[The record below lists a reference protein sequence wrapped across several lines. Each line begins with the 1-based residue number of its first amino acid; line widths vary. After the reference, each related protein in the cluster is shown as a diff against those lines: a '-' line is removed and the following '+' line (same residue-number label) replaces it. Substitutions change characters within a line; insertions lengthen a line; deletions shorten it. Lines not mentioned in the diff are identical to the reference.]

1 MSRISKEIESI
12 LNTQIA
18 NEMNSSKLYRAMANC
33 LEFDGWVGASKL
45 WKKYAREENDHAEK
59 IMEFMQDRDCLPQI
73 PATAQQPKEFEGI
86 KGVINKSNEHEMSIS
101 ANWKKIAGMAMKES
115 DLMTFDLA
123 QNFIREQIEEEA
135 KTIYW
140 VDRLSMYELTK
151 KPLGDLDEEMEGK
164 A

>member
-1 MSRISKEIESI
+1 
-12 LNTQIA
+12 
-18 NEMNSSKLYRAMANC
+18 
-33 LEFDGWVGASKL
+33 
-45 WKKYAREENDHAEK
+45 
-59 IMEFMQDRDCLPQI
+59 MQDRDCLPQI